1 MWKRGGLEMSEVLDN
16 LLYSEEH
23 EWAQQGEGRVVRVGI
38 TDHAQHLLG
47 DIVFVE
53 FPEVG
58 SAISAGDSVGSIESV
73 KTVSELYSP
82 VSGTVTKINDALE
95 SSPELI
101 NYQPYGGGW
110 IFELELDS
118 EFADAVSG
126 LLDAAA
132 YKELVG
138 E

>member
-1 MWKRGGLEMSEVLDN
+1 MSEVLDN

-53 FPEVG
+53 FPEIG
-58 SAISAGDSVGSIESV
+58 AAIAAGDSVGSIESV

-82 VSGTVTKINDALE
+82 VSGKVTRINEALE
-95 SSPELI
+95 ASPELI
-101 NYQPYGGGW
+101 NDEPYGGGW
-110 IFELELDS
+110 IFELEIDG
-118 EFADAVSG
+118 EFAAAASG

-132 YKELVG
+132 YRKLVT

>member
-1 MWKRGGLEMSEVLDN
+1 MSEVLDN
-16 LLYSEEH
+16 LRYSEEH
-23 EWAQQGEGRVVRVGI
+23 EWAQQGEGKIVRVGI

-53 FPEVG
+53 FPEIGTAVT
-58 SAISAGDSVGSIESV
+58 AGDSVGSIESV

-82 VSGTVTKINDALE
+82 VSGTVTRINEALE
-95 SSPELI
+95 DSPELL
-101 NYQPYGGGW
+101 NEQPYGEGW
-110 IFELELDS
+110 IYEVEVEGDYAS
-118 EFADAVSG
+118 ATSG

-132 YKELVG
+132 YRELVG

>member
-1 MWKRGGLEMSEVLDN
+1 MSEVLDN

-23 EWAQQGEGRVVRVGI
+23 EWAQQAEGQVVRVGI

-58 SAISAGDSVGSIESV
+58 AAITAGDSVGSIESV

-82 VSGTVTKINDALE
+82 VTGTVTRINDTLE
-95 SSPELI
+95 ASPELI
-101 NYQPYGGGW
+101 NDEPYGGGW
-110 IFELELDS
+110 IFEVEIEGTLAET
-118 EFADAVSG
+118 ASG

-132 YKELVG
+132 YRTLVG

>member
-1 MWKRGGLEMSEVLDN
+1 MSEVLDN

-23 EWAQQGEGRVVRVGI
+23 EWAQQVEGRVVRVGI

-58 SAISAGDSVGSIESV
+58 AAISAGDSVGSIESV

-82 VSGTVTKINDALE
+82 VSGTVTKINEELE
-95 SSPELI
+95 NSPELL
-101 NYQPYGGGW
+101 NSKPYGEGW
-110 IFELELDS
+110 IFELEVDG
-118 EFADAVSG
+118 EYDDAVKG
-126 LLDAAA
+126 LLDAAGYSA
-132 YKELVG
+132 LVRD
-138 E
+138 

>member
-1 MWKRGGLEMSEVLDN
+1 MRRLEMSEVLDN

-23 EWAQQGEGRVVRVGI
+23 EWAQQVEGRIVRVGI

-82 VSGTVTKINDALE
+82 VSGKVTKINDGLE
-95 SSPELI
+95 ASPELI
-101 NYQPYGGGW
+101 NDKPYGEGW
-110 IFELELDS
+110 IFEIEVDG
-118 EFADAVSG
+118 EYAEAVEG
-126 LLDAAA
+126 LLDAAGYRA
-132 YKELVG
+132 LVG

>member
-1 MWKRGGLEMSEVLDN
+1 MSEVLDN

-23 EWAQQGEGRVVRVGI
+23 EWAQQGEGRVVRIGI

-58 SAISAGDSVGSIESV
+58 AAITSGDSVGSIESV

-82 VSGTVTKINDALE
+82 VTGKVTKINDALE
-95 SSPELI
+95 ASPELI
-101 NYQPYGGGW
+101 NEQPYGGGW
-110 IFELELDS
+110 IFEVEIEG
-118 EFADAVSG
+118 EFAGAATG

-132 YKELVG
+132 YRVLVG

>member
-1 MWKRGGLEMSEVLDN
+1 MSEVLDN

-23 EWAQQGEGRVVRVGI
+23 EWAQQVEGRVVRVGI

-58 SAISAGDSVGSIESV
+58 AAIAAGDSVGSIESV

-82 VSGTVTKINDALE
+82 VSGKVTKVNEELE
-95 SSPELI
+95 NSPELI
-101 NYQPYGGGW
+101 NSAPYGGGW
-110 IFELELDS
+110 IFEIEVDG
-118 EFADAVSG
+118 EYADAVKG
-126 LLDAAA
+126 LLNAAGYSA
-132 YKELVG
+132 LVCD
-138 E
+138 

>member
-1 MWKRGGLEMSEVLDN
+1 MSEVLDN
-16 LLYSEEH
+16 LRYSEEH
-23 EWAQQGEGRVVRVGI
+23 EWARQGEGRTVRVGI

-53 FPEVG
+53 FPAVG
-58 SAISAGDSVGSIESV
+58 TAVSAGESVGSIESV

-82 VSGTVTKINDALE
+82 VSGTVTRVNEALE
-95 SSPELI
+95 GSPELL
-101 NYQPYGGGW
+101 NEQPYAEGW
-110 IFELELDS
+110 IYEVEVDGEFE
-118 EFADAVSG
+118 DATSG

-132 YKELVG
+132 YRELVG

>member
-1 MWKRGGLEMSEVLDN
+1 MSEVLDN

-23 EWAQQGEGRVVRVGI
+23 EWAQQGEGRVVRIGI

-58 SAISAGDSVGSIESV
+58 AAITSGDSVGSIESV

-82 VSGTVTKINDALE
+82 VTGKVTKINDALE
-95 SSPELI
+95 ASPELI
-101 NYQPYGGGW
+101 NEQPYGGGW
-110 IFELELDS
+110 IFEVEIEG
-118 EFADAVSG
+118 EFADAAAG
-126 LLDAAA
+126 LLNAAA
-132 YKELVG
+132 YRELVG

>member
-1 MWKRGGLEMSEVLDN
+1 MSEVLDN

-23 EWAQQGEGRVVRVGI
+23 EWAQQGEGRIVRVGI

-58 SAISAGDSVGSIESV
+58 AAISAGDSVGSIESV

-95 SSPELI
+95 VSPELI
-101 NYQPYGGGW
+101 NDEPYSGGW
-110 IFELELDS
+110 IFELEITG
-118 EFADAVSG
+118 EFAEVASG

-132 YKELVG
+132 YGKLIE

>member
-1 MWKRGGLEMSEVLDN
+1 MGAAGR
-16 LLYSEEH
+16 
-23 EWAQQGEGRVVRVGI
+23 GRVVRVGI

-58 SAISAGDSVGSIESV
+58 AAISAGDSVGSIESV

-82 VSGTVTKINDALE
+82 VSGKVTKINDALE
-95 SSPELI
+95 ASPELI
-101 NYQPYGGGW
+101 NDHPYGDGW
-110 IFELELDS
+110 IFELELDA
-118 EFADAVSG
+118 EFGEAVTG
-126 LLDAAA
+126 LLNAAA

>member
-1 MWKRGGLEMSEVLDN
+1 MSEVLDN

-23 EWAQQGEGRVVRVGI
+23 EWAQQVEGRVVRVGI

-58 SAISAGDSVGSIESV
+58 AAISAGDSVGSIESV

-82 VSGTVTKINDALE
+82 VSGKVTKVNEELE
-95 SSPELI
+95 NSPELI
-101 NYQPYGGGW
+101 NSAPYGGGW
-110 IFELELDS
+110 IFEIEVDG
-118 EFADAVSG
+118 EYADAVKG
-126 LLDAAA
+126 LLNAAGYSA
-132 YKELVG
+132 LVCD
-138 E
+138 

>member
-1 MWKRGGLEMSEVLDN
+1 MSEVLDN
-16 LLYSEEH
+16 LLYSDEH
-23 EWAQQGEGRVVRVGI
+23 EWAQQAEGRVVRIGI

-58 SAISAGDSVGSIESV
+58 ASITAGDSVGSIESV

-82 VSGTVTKINDALE
+82 ITGTVTKINETLE
-95 SSPELI
+95 TSPELV
-101 NYQPYGGGW
+101 NDQPYGSGW
-110 IFELELDS
+110 IFEVEIEG
-118 EFADAVSG
+118 EFADVAG
-126 LLDAAA
+126 HLLDAAA
-132 YKELVG
+132 YRALVG

>member
-1 MWKRGGLEMSEVLDN
+1 MSEVLDN

-23 EWAQQGEGRVVRVGI
+23 EWAQQVEGRVVRVGI

-73 KTVSELYSP
+73 KTVSELYTP
-82 VSGTVTKINDALE
+82 VSGTVTKVNEALE
-95 SSPELI
+95 GSPELI
-101 NYQPYGGGW
+101 NDQPYGEGW
-110 IFELELDS
+110 IYEIEVDN
-118 EFADAVSG
+118 EYAEAVSG
-126 LLDAAA
+126 LLDAAGYRA
-132 YKELVG
+132 LVG

>member
-1 MWKRGGLEMSEVLDN
+1 MSEVLDN

-23 EWAQQGEGRVVRVGI
+23 EWAQQLEGRVVRVGI

-58 SAISAGDSVGSIESV
+58 ATISAGDSVGSIESV

-82 VSGTVTKINDALE
+82 VSGTVTKINEALE
-95 SSPELI
+95 NSPELL
-101 NYQPYGGGW
+101 NSTPYGEGW
-110 IFELELDS
+110 IFEIEVDG
-118 EFADAVSG
+118 EYADAVKG
-126 LLDAAA
+126 LLDAAGYSA
-132 YKELVG
+132 LVCD
-138 E
+138 

>member
-1 MWKRGGLEMSEVLDN
+1 MSEVLDN
-16 LLYSEEH
+16 LRYSEEH
-23 EWAQQGEGRVVRVGI
+23 EWAQQGEGKIVRVGI

-53 FPEVG
+53 FPEIGTAV
-58 SAISAGDSVGSIESV
+58 IAGDSVGSIESV

-82 VSGTVTKINDALE
+82 VSGTVTRVNEALE
-95 SSPELI
+95 DSPELL
-101 NYQPYGGGW
+101 NEQPYGDGW
-110 IFELELDS
+110 IYEVEVEGDYAS
-118 EFADAVSG
+118 ATSG

-132 YKELVG
+132 YRELVG

>member
-1 MWKRGGLEMSEVLDN
+1 MSEVLDN

-23 EWAQQGEGRVVRVGI
+23 EWAQQAEGRVVRIGI

-53 FPEVG
+53 FPELG
-58 SAISAGDSVGSIESV
+58 TAITAGDSVGSIESV

-95 SSPELI
+95 ASPELI
-101 NYQPYGGGW
+101 NDQPYGGGW
-110 IFELELDS
+110 IFEVEIEGEL
-118 EFADAVSG
+118 ADAAAG

-132 YKELVG
+132 YRELVG

>member
-1 MWKRGGLEMSEVLDN
+1 MSEVLDN

-53 FPEVG
+53 FPEIG
-58 SAISAGDSVGSIESV
+58 AAIAAGESVGSIESV

-82 VSGTVTKINDALE
+82 VSGTVTRVNDALE
-95 SSPELI
+95 ASPELI
-101 NYQPYGGGW
+101 NEQPYSGGW
-110 IFELELDS
+110 IFELEITGG
-118 EFADAVSG
+118 FAEATSG

-132 YKELVG
+132 YRELVG

>member
-1 MWKRGGLEMSEVLDN
+1 MSEVLDN

-23 EWAQQGEGRVVRVGI
+23 EWAQQVEGRVVRVGI

-58 SAISAGDSVGSIESV
+58 AAISAGDSVGSIESV

-82 VSGTVTKINDALE
+82 VSGTVTKINEELE
-95 SSPELI
+95 NSPELL
-101 NYQPYGGGW
+101 NSKPYGEGW
-110 IFELELDS
+110 IFEIEVDG
-118 EFADAVSG
+118 EYADAVEG
-126 LLDAAA
+126 LLDAAGYSA
-132 YKELVG
+132 LVRD
-138 E
+138 

>member
-1 MWKRGGLEMSEVLDN
+1 MSEVLDN
-16 LLYSEEH
+16 LVYSEEH

-58 SAISAGDSVGSIESV
+58 AAISAGDSVGSIESV

-95 SSPELI
+95 TSPELI
-101 NYQPYGGGW
+101 NDQPYGGGW
-110 IFELELDS
+110 IFELELDG
-118 EFADAVSG
+118 EFAEAASG

>member
-1 MWKRGGLEMSEVLDN
+1 MSEVLDN

-58 SAISAGDSVGSIESV
+58 AAISAGDSVGSIESV

-82 VSGTVTKINDALE
+82 VSGTVTKINDTLE
-95 SSPELI
+95 ASPETI
-101 NYQPYGGGW
+101 NDQPDSGGRT
-110 IFELELDS
+110 
-118 EFADAVSG
+118 FAVENSG
-126 LLDAAA
+126 
-132 YKELVG
+132 
-138 E
+138 

>member
-1 MWKRGGLEMSEVLDN
+1 MSEVLDN
-16 LLYSEEH
+16 LRYSEEH
-23 EWAQQGEGRVVRVGI
+23 EWAQQGEGSVVRVGI

-53 FPEVG
+53 FPEIG

-82 VSGTVTKINDALE
+82 VSGKVTKINDALE
-95 SSPELI
+95 ASPELI
-101 NYQPYGGGW
+101 NDEPYGGGW
-110 IFELELDS
+110 IFELEIDGD
-118 EFADAVSG
+118 FAAAVSE
-126 LLDAAA
+126 LLDAAS
-132 YKELVG
+132 YRELVG

>member
-1 MWKRGGLEMSEVLDN
+1 MSDVLDN

-23 EWAQQGEGRVVRVGI
+23 EWAQQAEGLLVRVGI

-58 SAISAGDSVGSIESV
+58 AAITAGDSVGSIESV

-82 VSGTVTKINDALE
+82 VTGTVTKINDTLE
-95 SSPELI
+95 ASPELI
-101 NYQPYGGGW
+101 NDEPYAGGW
-110 IFELELDS
+110 IFEVEIEG
-118 EFADAVSG
+118 EFADAAPG

-132 YKELVG
+132 YRALVG

>member
-1 MWKRGGLEMSEVLDN
+1 MSEVLDN

-23 EWAQQGEGRVVRVGI
+23 EWAQQVEGRVVRVGI

-73 KTVSELYSP
+73 KTVSELYTP
-82 VSGTVTKINDALE
+82 VSGTVTKVNEALE
-95 SSPELI
+95 GSPELI
-101 NYQPYGGGW
+101 NDQPYGEGW
-110 IFELELDS
+110 IYEIEVDS
-118 EFADAVSG
+118 EYADAVKG
-126 LLDAAA
+126 LLDAAGYRA
-132 YKELVG
+132 LVG

>member
-1 MWKRGGLEMSEVLDN
+1 MSEVLDK

-23 EWAQQGEGRVVRVGI
+23 EWALQVEGRVVRVGI

-82 VSGTVTKINDALE
+82 VSGTVTKINDGLE
-95 SSPELI
+95 ASPELI
-101 NYQPYGGGW
+101 NDKPYGDGW
-110 IFELELDS
+110 IFEIEVDG
-118 EFADAVSG
+118 EYDDAVKG
-126 LLDAAA
+126 LLNAAA
-132 YKELVG
+132 YKALVG

>member
-1 MWKRGGLEMSEVLDN
+1 MSEVLDN

-23 EWAQQGEGRVVRVGI
+23 EWAQQVEGRIVRVGI

-82 VSGTVTKINDALE
+82 VSGKVTKINDGLE
-95 SSPELI
+95 ASPELI
-101 NYQPYGGGW
+101 NDKPYGEGW
-110 IFELELDS
+110 IFEIEVDG
-118 EFADAVSG
+118 EYAEAVKG
-126 LLDAAA
+126 LLDAAGYRA
-132 YKELVG
+132 LVG

>member
-1 MWKRGGLEMSEVLDN
+1 MSEVLDN
-16 LLYSEEH
+16 LHYSEEH
-23 EWAQQGEGRVVRVGI
+23 EWAQQSEGRTVRVGI

-82 VSGTVTKINDALE
+82 VSGKVTKINEALE
-95 SSPELI
+95 ASPELI
-101 NYQPYGGGW
+101 NDEPYGGGW
-110 IFELELDS
+110 IFELEIDG
-118 EFADAVSG
+118 EFAAAVSG

-132 YKELVG
+132 YRGLVG